1 MLSPEELSALYL
13 SAKVASVAT
22 LCCLPFAICL
32 GWMLA
37 RYEFRSK
44 FLLEAMLQ
52 LLMVLPPVV
61 LGYVLLVLFSPQ
73 GWIGQVLAHWG
84 IELAFNWKGAVLA
97 AMLVAFPLLVQPIR
111 LSFQMLNPQ
120 LEQVA
125 ASLGAAPLKVF
136 FSISLP
142 LVLPGILWAVFWALA
157 AVWVNL
163 APPLPLLGISRM
175 KPAPFPSLFI
185 HSFNSLM
192 AKLLPCVWCC
202 YLPAWLLPPCW
213 PIILFCTDI
222 NVNWGKTDAGLSDR
236 LSECAVQ
243 ITAAA
248 DLCRAD
254 CRDSGALRFREN
266 QLSAS
271 AGWTVTAATGPDC
284 AESPFTARY
293 PAAGVCA
300 RAST

>member
-1 MLSPEELSALYL
+1 MLSPEELSGLYL

-22 LCCLPFAICL
+22 LFCLPFAICL

-52 LLMVLPPVV
+52 LPMVLPPVV

-97 AMLVAFPLLVQPIR
+97 AMLVAFPLLVQ
-111 LSFQMLNPQ
+111 MLNPQ

-142 LVLPGILWAVFWALA
+142 LVLPGILMGSI
-157 AVWVNL
+157 
-163 APPLPLLGISRM
+163 LGFSR
-175 KPAPFPSLFI
+175 SLGEFGATI
-185 HSFNSLM
+185 TFVGNI
-192 AKLLPCVWCC
+192 PDETRTI
-202 YLPAWLLPPCW
+202 
-213 PIILFCTDI
+213 PIAIYTLIQQPD
-222 NVNWGKTDAGLSDR
+222 G
-236 LSECAVQ
+236 E
-243 ITAAA
+243 AAA
-248 DLCRAD
+248 MRLVLLSTGLAFA
-254 CRDSGALRFREN
+254 ALLANYFI
-266 QLSAS
+266 LH
-271 AGWTVTAATGPDC
+271 
-284 AESPFTARY
+284 RY
-293 PAAGVCA
+293 QRKLGQN
-300 RAST
+300 